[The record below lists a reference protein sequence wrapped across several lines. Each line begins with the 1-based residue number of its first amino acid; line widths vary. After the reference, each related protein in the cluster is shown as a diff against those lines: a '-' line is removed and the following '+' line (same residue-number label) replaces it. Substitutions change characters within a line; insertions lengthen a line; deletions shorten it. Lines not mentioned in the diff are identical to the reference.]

1 MEKDH
6 EALRHRKYVRLD
18 SVFPVQFRLV
28 GASDEQGFLSGWL
41 QGFTNNIGKGGLCLR
56 VNNLSLDL
64 IQTIKNQSTRVILEI
79 ESPLGRHP
87 VFARANISWVKDA
100 ASGANKYLIGLNYDS
115 IERAG
120 NIRLMRYV
128 WMKKLFI
135 PVVYSIILLFSA
147 ALVFNSYVNAKLIQ
161 GNKTLISQLVKI
173 LQESIIAKQK
183 ITSIN
188 KDKDDLQLKIE
199 ALQVRIKTVE
209 DEKNSLEAGAKLE
222 EAKTIKKV
230 EELKKLI
237 GQLKQEKAPLQE
249 QLIDLQHRET
259 SVTQELLRLDEKKAT
274 LQKEN
279 FNKMYQWL
287 SLHQNPRTGLTM
299 SFEGDANVDGW
310 AFTYDQ
316 SLVIQAFTNF
326 SDYERAK
333 KTLEFYARK
342 AKRREGLFVNA
353 YDAQDGS
360 PAEYIVHSGPNIW
373 LGIAILH
380 YTKKTLDT
388 QYMKLAEEI
397 AQVMITLQGQDG
409 QGGIRGGPNISWY
422 STEHNLD
429 AYAFFNMLYVM
440 TKKQQYAD
448 ARDKVFSWL
457 LGHIYDKVD
466 TPIIRGKGDSTI
478 ATDTYAWA
486 IAALGPDKLEE
497 NAMHPDKII
506 EFAEENCVVTVPSV
520 GPSGEAITI
529 KGFDFAPQRHL
540 SRGGVISTEWTAQ
553 MILSFKIMADYY
565 KKKDMLGKAKVYDQ
579 KANEYMVDLCTL
591 IISSA
596 SPSGQGEGCLP
607 YASAASVDTGHGWST
622 PAGKKTGAVSGTV
635 YTLFAYYNYNPLE
648 LEN

>member
-1 MEKDH
+1 MEIDH
-6 EALRHRKYVRLD
+6 EALNRRKYVRLD

-28 GASDEQGFLSGWL
+28 GAADEQSFLSVWL
-41 QGFTNNIGKGGLCLR
+41 QGFTNDIGKGGLCLR
-56 VNNLSLDL
+56 VNNLSSEL
-64 IQTIKNQSTRVILEI
+64 IQTMKSQSTRVILEI
-79 ESPLGRHP
+79 ESPLGRQP
-87 VFARANISWVKDA
+87 VFARASVSWIKDVA
-100 ASGANKYLIGLNYDS
+100 VNANKYLIGLNYDS
-115 IERAG
+115 IERSG
-120 NIRLMRYV
+120 NTRLMRYV

-135 PVVYSIILLFSA
+135 PVVYSIILIFSA

-161 GNKTLISQLVKI
+161 GNKSLISQLVNI

-188 KDKDDLQLKIE
+188 KDKEDLQRKIE

-209 DEKNSLEAGAKLE
+209 DEKTFLEEGTKLE
-222 EAKTIKKV
+222 EAKTGKKV
-230 EELKKLI
+230 EELRKLI
-237 GQLKQEKAPLQE
+237 EQLRQEKAPLQE
-249 QLIDLQHRET
+249 KLIDLQHRET
-259 SVTQELLRLDEKKAT
+259 TVTEELLRLDEKKSV

-287 SLHQNPRTGLTM
+287 ALHQNPRTGLVM
-299 SFEGDANVDGW
+299 SFEGDAQVDGW

-316 SLVIQAFTNF
+316 SLAIQAYTNF
-326 SDYERAK
+326 SDYERAR
-333 KTLEFYARK
+333 KTLEFYAHK

-353 YDAQDGS
+353 YDAKDGS

-373 LGIAILH
+373 LGIAVLH
-380 YTKKTLDT
+380 YTKKTQDT
-388 QYMKLAEEI
+388 KYMRLAEEI
-397 AQVMITLQGQDG
+397 AQVMITLQGQDEE
-409 QGGIRGGPNISWY
+409 GGIRGGPNISWY

-429 AYAFFNMLYVM
+429 AYAFFDMLYTI
-440 TKKQQYAD
+440 TKNQLYAE
-448 ARDKVFSWL
+448 ARDRVFRWL
-457 LGHIYDKVD
+457 IGHIYDKVD
-466 TPIIRGKGDSTI
+466 IPIIRGKGDSTI

-486 IAALGPDKLEE
+486 IAALGPEKLEE
-497 NAMHPDKII
+497 NRMHPDKII
-506 EFAEENCVVTVPSV
+506 EFAEENCVVEVPSV
-520 GPSGEAITI
+520 GPSGEAIKI

-553 MILSFKIMADYY
+553 MILSFKIMSNYY

-591 IISSA
+591 IISSP

-607 YASAASVDTGHGWST
+607 YASAESVDTGHGWST